1 MVGKS
6 AILINILSL
15 DTTHQKSKDIT
26 MLKYKVECLVH
37 KQKKRLYLS
46 TFAFFYIKMWT
57 SL

>member
-15 DTTHQKSKDIT
+15 DTTHQKGKDIT

-37 KQKKRLYLS
+37 KQKKKIISVNICIFLH
-46 TFAFFYIKMWT
+46 KNVD
-57 SL
+57 